1 MAEAVPQEPIIKL
14 RFGASGLIRRDIVE
28 PNNQLILG
36 YKGGAL

>member
-1 MAEAVPQEPIIKL
+1 MAEAVPQESIIKL
-14 RFGASGLIRRDIVE
+14 RFWGICVIRRDIVE